1 MDLFNQRPAKF
12 ENVNGCFGQQQGPT
26 FSFNIKQEKE
36 TYSFNTKKAFR
47 EEEEEIQEFTNIP
60 TYTFNIKTREEQK
73 IQEHQNNP
81 INYNQFSFKEE
92 RFNSR
97 ERYTPFFNK
106 QMFDNTYNRQVVN
119 LVENENVQ
127 SEVRHGISQ
136 VQNVQNGTTQNIQ
149 NGIHQVQNIRHG
161 IPRGQS
167 ESSCQNRDRYHQVT
181 GQENSTLTLCLLYTS
196 PSPRDGLLS
205 RMPSSA

>member
-1 MDLFNQRPAKF
+1 MDLFNQRPEKF
-12 ENVNGCFGQQQGPT
+12 ENVNDCFGQQQGPI

-36 TYSFNTKKAFR
+36 TYSFNTKKEFR

-81 INYNQFSFKEE
+81 MNYSQFSFKEE
-92 RFNSR
+92 RFNSQ

-106 QMFDNTYNRQVVN
+106 QMFDNTYNRQVLN

-136 VQNVQNGTTQNIQ
+136 VQNVQNGMTQNIQ

-167 ESSCQNRDRYHQVT
+167 ESSRQNRDRYHQVT
-181 GQENSTLTLCLLYTS
+181 GQETVSYTHLTLPTILLV
-196 PSPRDGLLS
+196 
-205 RMPSSA
+205 